1 MSCPCDPLPRERV
14 TGNRQ
19 EQDRSLMDSGKRA
32 GNRSRRAYPDGEKTG
47 QPLPGWRGDLLQG
60 ARKGRDDY

>member
-19 EQDRSLMDSGKRA
+19 EQDRSLTDSGKRA
-32 GNRSRRAYPDGEKTG
+32 GKVREHQADPNHEAT
-47 QPLPGWRGDLLQG
+47 
-60 ARKGRDDY
+60 